1 MSQLRK
7 TLHENKHPKY
17 IILTGGLLAGISE
30 ILFTYPLDTIKTHQQ
45 IYPER
50 YRGIFHCGS
59 TIAYNTNG
67 FGLYYGIYASL
78 SQVGGKAAIR
88 FTTYDY
94 IKEELQRN
102 KPNIS
107 SNQTN
112 LIAGV
117 ISGAIESVIWT
128 APTERI
134 KILQQKMPTSISTTA
149 LIQNTIKTK
158 GIKSLYQGTVPT
170 IIKQSASVGSRF
182 WLYGILKDK
191 ISNPEREIKIYQT
204 LLIGSIA
211 GGLSTV
217 FNHPIDVIKSNI
229 QANDRR
235 GKEGIIKCGKRL
247 IKKQGYQSLWKGINA
262 RFIRVA
268 LAQGITF
275 AVYESFLSLFK

>member
-67 FGLYYGIYASL
+67 LGLYYGIYASL

-94 IKEELQRN
+94 IKEVLQKNN
-102 KPNIS
+102 KDIS
-107 SNQTN
+107 SNQKN
-112 LIAGV
+112 LIAGI

-134 KILQQKMPTSISTTA
+134 KILQQKLTNPISTSR
-149 LIQNTIKTK
+149 LIRNTIKTK

-170 IIKQSASVGSRF
+170 ILKQSASVGTRF
-182 WLYGILKDK
+182 WLYGYLKEMISTPDK
-191 ISNPEREIKIYQT
+191 EIKIYQT

-229 QANDRR
+229 QANDKRA
-235 GKEGIIKCGKRL
+235 KEGIIKCGKRL
-247 IKKQGYQSLWKGINA
+247 INTKGYQSLWKGINA

>member
-17 IILTGGLLAGISE
+17 VILTGGLLAGISE

-50 YRGIFHCGS
+50 YRGIVHCGT
-59 TIAYNTNG
+59 TIAYQTGG

-78 SQVGGKAAIR
+78 SQVAGKAAIR
-88 FTTYDY
+88 FTAYDY
-94 IKEELQRN
+94 IKEVLQNNN
-102 KPNIS
+102 KEIS
-107 SNQTN
+107 SNKKN

-117 ISGAIESVIWT
+117 MSGAIESVIWT

-134 KILQQKMPTSISTTA
+134 KILQQKMPKSISTIS
-149 LIQNTIKTK
+149 LIQDTIKTK
-158 GIKSLYQGTVPT
+158 GISSLYQGTVPT
-170 IIKQSASVGSRF
+170 ILKQSASVGSRF
-182 WLYGILKDK
+182 WLYGVLKDK
-191 ISNPEREIKIYQT
+191 ISSPETDIKLYQT

-211 GGLSTV
+211 GGLSTI

-229 QANDRR
+229 QANDKR
-235 GKEGIIKCGKRL
+235 KEGVIKCGKRL
-247 IKKQGYQSLWKGINA
+247 INTQGYQSLWKGINA

>member
-17 IILTGGLLAGISE
+17 VILTGGLLADISE

-50 YRGIFHCGS
+50 YRGILHCGS

-67 FGLYYGIYASL
+67 FGLYYGIYTSL

-94 IKEELQRN
+94 IKEELQHNR
-102 KPNIS
+102 PDIS
-107 SNQTN
+107 SNQKN

-117 ISGAIESVIWT
+117 ISGATESVIWT

-191 ISNPEREIKIYQT
+191 ISNPEQEIK
-204 LLIGSIA
+204 
-211 GGLSTV
+211 
-217 FNHPIDVIKSNI
+217 
-229 QANDRR
+229 
-235 GKEGIIKCGKRL
+235 
-247 IKKQGYQSLWKGINA
+247 
-262 RFIRVA
+262 FIRHC
-268 LAQGITF
+268 
-275 AVYESFLSLFK
+275 